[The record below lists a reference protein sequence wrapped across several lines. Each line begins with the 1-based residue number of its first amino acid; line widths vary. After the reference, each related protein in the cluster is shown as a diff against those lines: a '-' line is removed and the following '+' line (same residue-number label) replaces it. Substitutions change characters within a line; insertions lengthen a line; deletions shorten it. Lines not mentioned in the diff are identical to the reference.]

1 MTEQYLI
8 IKMFVLRQMV
18 QDCLEEI
25 SKIETDEKMSVE
37 TKLLEIEKI
46 KKELTKVG
54 AEVDIL
60 KKEIKLLSTCNI
72 N

>member
-37 TKLLEIEKI
+37 TKLLEI
-46 KKELTKVG
+46 
-54 AEVDIL
+54 
-60 KKEIKLLSTCNI
+60 
-72 N
+72 